1 MPNQALSTPRRRGAF
16 AGLALMLLG
25 AWGALV
31 AVVGPLFDYAY
42 TPDAAWTMT
51 YGRWILQ
58 VLPGAAVFVGGLVL
72 LVATTR
78 VAGLVGGLLAAA
90 GGAWFVLGPI
100 LVALW
105 DPTGTLPGQPL
116 GTGLRA
122 MVEQIGIFVG
132 LGVVILFLAAM
143 AIGRFTLRGHRDAEA
158 VDAARERRLRRRR
171 AHTATAT
178 LPGPGPAAATP
189 VADSADHVRLG
200 EGESEARATR
210 SPTTSP
216 DPDVPDA
223 RHGQP

>member
-1 MPNQALSTPRRRGAF
+1 
-16 AGLALMLLG
+16 MLLG

-122 MVEQIGIFVG
+122 MVEQIART
-132 LGVVILFLAAM
+132 LADFTSGGARQV
-143 AIGRFTLRGHRDAEA
+143 ARFTLTGDGAD
-158 VDAARERRLRRRR
+158 VQ
-171 AHTATAT
+171 TA
-178 LPGPGPAAATP
+178 PA
-189 VADSADHVRLG
+189 
-200 EGESEARATR
+200 
-210 SPTTSP
+210 
-216 DPDVPDA
+216 
-223 RHGQP
+223 